1 MPSPAFVNVAIV
13 LALGILLGGS
23 SRPDIISLPLLRFVA
38 VLSACYGAWSLRR
51 EDVAAH
57 WFLLGMAACTVGLIV
72 AHLIP
77 LPPAF
82 WTALPGRAII
92 VDIDTAAGLGG
103 VWRPISMAPDL
114 TWNALFA
121 LAIPL
126 AVLLNGVRLTPTE
139 HRAIMLVV
147 LMGGGLSLL
156 LGLLQIASGTD
167 ALYLYRRSFVGTPSG
182 LFANRNHQALFLG
195 LLLPL
200 LGFLLSNQNWPRRAA
215 KIIRFSCVAG
225 VLVTIAFI
233 VVLGSRAGLVTGVLG
248 LLGFA
253 SIVAMLA
260 PRARSLSASSRR
272 GVWAIAALVAVAAII
287 VGWAMLVGS
296 AETIDRAGAGMP
308 EGEELRFIIWP
319 IIAGSFPTFMPWGTG
334 VGTYERVFR
343 VIEPDSILR
352 PTYSNHA
359 HNDWL
364 EVAWTAGV
372 PGMLL
377 LAIAVLA
384 FLVTVR
390 QVFLLRGEARAIA
403 WLGLVSIALGAI
415 GSLVDYPL
423 RTPFLSALFALS
435 CVWVAA
441 GLRAGWPVDG
451 KRSRNYDRREGQM
464 RQ

>member
-1 MPSPAFVNVAIV
+1 M
-13 LALGILLGGS
+13 LLGGS
-23 SRPDIISLPLLRFVA
+23 SRADIVSLPLLRFVA

-51 EDVAAH
+51 EDIAAH
-57 WFLLGMAACTVGLIV
+57 WFLLGMAVCTIGLIV
-72 AHLIP
+72 FHLIP
-77 LPPAF
+77 LPPAL
-82 WTALPGRAII
+82 WTNIPGRAII
-92 VDIDTAAGLGG
+92 VDIDTAAGLRG

-126 AVLLNGVRLTPTE
+126 AVLFNGLRLTPAE
-139 HRAIMLVV
+139 HRRIML
-147 LMGGGLSLL
+147 LILLGGGVTLL
-156 LGLLQIASGTD
+156 LGMLQITSGTD

-200 LGFLLSNQNWPRRAA
+200 FAFLLTNQNWSRRSAR
-215 KIIRFSCVAG
+215 IIRFSCVAG
-225 VLVTIAFI
+225 TLIAIAFI
-233 VVLGSRAGLVTGVLG
+233 VALGSRAGLVTGVLG
-248 LLGFA
+248 LLSFG

-260 PRARSLSASSRR
+260 PRALSLSKSSRR
-272 GVWAIAALVAVAAII
+272 SLWAVAALVVVAAVI
-287 VGWAMLVGS
+287 VGGAMFAGS
-296 AETIDRAGAGMP
+296 AETLDRVSAGMP

-334 VGTYERVFR
+334 VGTYERIFR
-343 VIEPDSILR
+343 IIEPDSILR

-364 EVAWTAGV
+364 EVAWTAGI

-377 LAIAVLA
+377 LAIAGLA

-390 QVFLLRGEARAIA
+390 QVLLVRGEARAVA

-441 GLRAGWPVDG
+441 GLRADWSAGG
-451 KRSRNYDRREGQM
+451 NKSRKYDRREGQM